1 MTRFPSLFAL
11 LCMSASCSPSQT
23 TVPAGAVPQIAA
35 FEASATSSSAGAPV
49 TLTWSTSGETYAFI
63 DLIGPQRAKS
73 LVVTPATTTTYT
85 LHIVNA

>member
-1 MTRFPSLFAL
+1 M
-11 LCMSASCSPSQT
+11 
-23 TVPAGAVPQIAA
+23 
-35 FEASATSSSAGAPV
+35 

-63 DLIGPQRAKS
+63 DLVGPQRAKS